1 MTASARALLRS
12 VAGPLQQA
20 GPAPATLGTRW
31 MSVVRAGYGAALL
44 CVPGPMIT
52 AVTGAPASGRVRTV
66 ARVLGARQ
74 LVQAAVCGL
83 APGRRL
89 VQAGAAADGL
99 HSASMLALAGTE
111 PTLRRALLADGAI
124 ASAFAS
130 VATISLGRK
139 PQALGGQEPG
149 NLAEAS
155 RHRASPGGVWSS
167 G

>member
-12 VAGPLQQA
+12 VAGALQQA

-31 MSVVRAGYGAALL
+31 MSAVRAGSVVRAGYGAALL

-52 AVTGAPASGRVRTV
+52 AVTGAPVSGRVRAV
-66 ARVLGARQ
+66 AHVLGARQ

-83 APGRRL
+83 APDRGL

-99 HSASMLALAGTE
+99 HSASMLALASTE

-124 ASAFAS
+124 AAALAS
-130 VATISLGRK
+130 VATTSLR
-139 PQALGGQEPG
+139 
-149 NLAEAS
+149 
-155 RHRASPGGVWSS
+155 R
-167 G
+167 